1 MEKLNTIDFERINRN
16 RNRKKIFTFTL
27 IWMVL
32 LGGLLF
38 PIKFVQFI
46 PLYVGMLVVYFYI
59 AYMLFGLYEK
69 RPLLM
74 IFYAFIFNSIGLLW
88 RVLLEWGE
96 YSMIRDLTMLNV
108 MIFLISIPLYIT
120 LVYLVIQRLI
130 GRNKNKS
137 LN

>member
-1 MEKLNTIDFERINRN
+1 MNTIDFERIN

-46 PLYVGMLVVYFYI
+46 PIYIGMLVAYFYI

-69 RPLLM
+69 
-74 IFYAFIFNSIGLLW
+74 
-88 RVLLEWGE
+88 
-96 YSMIRDLTMLNV
+96 
-108 MIFLISIPLYIT
+108 LYIYFSYA
-120 LVYLVIQRLI
+120 LYFDFYQSIVV
-130 GRNKNKS
+130 S
-137 LN
+137 LNRLA